1 MMREPTEHEV
11 LVVEDDSELRAAILA
26 ALEIEGC
33 ATASAESG
41 DAALEL
47 LAGGREPCLVLL
59 DIHMPGIPSREF
71 LTELRKIPACEHV
84 PVVVLTGLSD
94 PLPVLPVDRVLR
106 KPFPLE
112 TLIEIVDQH
121 CGCSIGRTESAGPRH
136 GHRPPW
142 KTGTQD

>member
-1 MMREPTEHEV
+1 M
-11 LVVEDDSELRAAILA
+11 EDDPELSAAIVS

-33 ATASAESG
+33 ATAAAGSG
-41 DAALEL
+41 DAALAL
-47 LAGGREPCLVLL
+47 MAGGAEPCLVLL
-59 DIHMPGIPSREF
+59 DIHMPGIPAHDF
-71 LTELRKIPACEHV
+71 LTELRKIPAGERV

-121 CGCSIGRTESAGPRH
+121 CGCSIGKAESLGPPH
-136 GHRPPW
+136 PHRPPW
-142 KTGTQD
+142 KTGTRG